1 MCYWLIKKSGKNI
14 ADATVQH
21 VAAEYMRN
29 PDIKEAVDQ
38 FEKYIIQILDDTK
51 FKLEAVGSGYF

>member
-1 MCYWLIKKSGKNI
+1 MCYWLITKSGKNI
-14 ADATVQH
+14 SDATVQH
-21 VAAEYMRN
+21 VTAEYMRN